1 MIRALRRL
9 DPSGLTLD
17 AVSERVRAYLKL
29 RPDTVKQI
37 VTTLTDPDSS
47 DLLEPVGGGAA
58 AEVVQE
64 AAADGDM
71 APDPDESRG
80 DEAAMLKWE
89 PEPVTADGASSG
101 GAAARRA
108 PDVLA
113 ILVQIYGSKATFVNE
128 FRKMLSEKLLASAS
142 HDTEKEVRNLELLK
156 KRFGDAALSAC
167 EVMLTDVAESRRIS
181 RSIQQHFGG
190 VSGGGEGA
198 TLIDATVVSRL
209 CWPSLPTDTFTL
221 PAGVKK
227 EMARFEKQFAHIKA
241 PRKLV
246 WKPSLGTV
254 TLDVTFPD
262 GSVGDV
268 QCKPLQATI
277 LLRFG
282 AQQRWA
288 LADLASELGIATDV
302 VRKNLSIWLNRGFIS
317 EVRDAG
323 GGAVF
328 EAATSLGAGD
338 ESRHD
343 AGEDED
349 GDAVASLAEEQRI
362 AEMKVY
368 EQYVIGML
376 TNLESLPVQRIH
388 NMLKMFVPASG
399 GDRGYDCSEQ
409 ELQRFLMHMVE
420 EAKLEHSAGQ
430 YRIAGRH

>member
-1 MIRALRRL
+1 LPLFFPRRL

-47 DLLEPVGGGAA
+47 DLLEPVGGGGA

-64 AAADGDM
+64 AVADGDM

-80 DEAAMLKWE
+80 DEAAMLRWE

-209 CWPSLPTDTFTL
+209 CWPSLPTDSFTL

-254 TLDVTFPD
+254 TLDVIFP
-262 GSVGDV
+262 
-268 QCKPLQATI
+268 
-277 LLRFG
+277 RR
-282 AQQRWA
+282 QRVRA
-288 LADLASELGIATDV
+288 ARLASAPPGACIGHFPRRQRRRRAVQAAASDDPAA
-302 VRKNLSIWLNRGFIS
+302 VRR
-317 EVRDAG
+317 
-323 GGAVF
+323 
-328 EAATSLGAGD
+328 AAEMGAGRLGVRA
-338 ESRHD
+338 RH
-343 AGEDED
+343 
-349 GDAVASLAEEQRI
+349 
-362 AEMKVY
+362 
-368 EQYVIGML
+368 
-376 TNLESLPVQRIH
+376 
-388 NMLKMFVPASG
+388 
-399 GDRGYDCSEQ
+399 
-409 ELQRFLMHMVE
+409 
-420 EAKLEHSAGQ
+420 
-430 YRIAGRH
+430 RH